1 MRKTLALILLSVV
14 IPSMP
19 ALVMGQAAPPANV
32 PKPPEAELC
41 AACHGPQGNSVIGI
55 NPSLAGQSWRYIYVQ
70 LRDFKAGRRT
80 DPQMNAIA
88 KDLSTETMMAL
99 GNWYA
104 AQKPAASTF
113 KVDPAKVTEGKNIS
127 DAALCPMCHLGGFA
141 GQNEVPRTA
150 GLHYDYVVK
159 QLQDF
164 KHRRRTNDGGS
175 MTSVAST
182 MTDEQIDAVAH
193 YITSLN

>member
-1 MRKTLALILLSVV
+1 MRKTLALLALAIAL
-14 IPSMP
+14 P
-19 ALVMGQAAPPANV
+19 ATPTLVLGEAAAPPE
-32 PKPPEAELC
+32 PPEAKLC
-41 AACHGPQGNSVIGI
+41 AACHGPQGNSVIAI

-70 LRDFKAGRRT
+70 LRDFKAGRRS
-80 DPQMNAIA
+80 DAQMTAIA

-113 KVDPAKVTEGKNIS
+113 KVDSAKVTEGKKIS